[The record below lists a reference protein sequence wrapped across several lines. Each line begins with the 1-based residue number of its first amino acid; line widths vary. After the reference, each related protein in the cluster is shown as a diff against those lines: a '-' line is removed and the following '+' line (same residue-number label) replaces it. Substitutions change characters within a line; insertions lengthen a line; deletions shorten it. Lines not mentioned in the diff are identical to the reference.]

1 MADLTKAITLA
12 AMMHHGQHDKGG
24 NSYILHPLRVML
36 NASNEETMIVAVL
49 HDIVEDTEMTIQKL
63 REIGFSEKIVAAIDS
78 ITKRDGEPYE
88 DFIQR
93 VKLNKIG
100 TAVKLLDIEDNKD
113 LSRIPNPTQIDYER
127 VAKYEKAI
135 LDIKR

>member
-63 REIGFSEKIVAAIDS
+63 CEIGFSEKIVAAIDS

-113 LSRIPNPTQIDYER
+113 LSRIPSPTQIDYER

-135 LDIKR
+135 LDLKR